1 MQLRNKGV
9 IALTAAIVLSGLS
22 FALTLWFS
30 LSILEAMVALLS
42 PRGMGRWQA
51 GAGWWQAG
59 AVLWSIGV
67 ITLVGY
73 ASGIDRLIVESA
85 RLIAE
90 VKKEE
95 AARKGEENDLEH

>member
-22 FALTLWFS
+22 FALSLWFS

-95 AARKGEENDLEH
+95 AAGKEDENDLQH

>member
-1 MQLRNKGV
+1 MKPSKGG
-9 IALTAAIVLSGLS
+9 IAFTAAIVLSGLS
-22 FALTLWFS
+22 FAVALWLS

-42 PRGMGRWQA
+42 PRGMDWWQA

-67 ITLVGY
+67 IALVGY
-73 ASGIDRLIVESA
+73 GSGIDRLIVESA

-95 AARKGEENDLEH
+95 AEGKEDENDLEH

>member
-1 MQLRNKGV
+1 MQLRNKGG

-95 AARKGEENDLEH
+95 AAGKEDENDLQH

>member
-9 IALTAAIVLSGLS
+9 IAFTAAIVLSGLS
-22 FALTLWFS
+22 FALALWLS

-42 PRGMGRWQA
+42 PRGIDLWQA
-51 GAGWWQAG
+51 GVGWWQAG
-59 AVLWSIGV
+59 AVLWSMGV
-67 ITLVGY
+67 ITFVAYG
-73 ASGIDRLIVESA
+73 SGIDRLIVESA

-95 AARKGEENDLEH
+95 AEGKEDENDLQH

>member
-9 IALTAAIVLSGLS
+9 IAFTAAIVLSGLS
-22 FALTLWFS
+22 FALALWLS

-42 PRGMGRWQA
+42 PRGMDLWQA

-59 AVLWSIGV
+59 AVLWSMGV
-67 ITLVGY
+67 ITFVAYG
-73 ASGIDRLIVESA
+73 SGIDRLIVESA

-95 AARKGEENDLEH
+95 AEGKEDENDLQH

>member
-1 MQLRNKGV
+1 
-9 IALTAAIVLSGLS
+9 
-22 FALTLWFS
+22 
-30 LSILEAMVALLS
+30 MVALLS
-42 PRGMGRWQA
+42 PRGMDWWKA

-67 ITLVGY
+67 IALVGY
-73 ASGIDRLIVESA
+73 GSGIDRLIVESA

-95 AARKGEENDLEH
+95 AEGKEDENDLEH

>member
-9 IALTAAIVLSGLS
+9 IAFTAAIVLSGLS
-22 FALTLWFS
+22 FALALWLS

-42 PRGMGRWQA
+42 PRGMDLWQA
-51 GAGWWQAG
+51 GVGWWQAG
-59 AVLWSIGV
+59 AVLWSMGV
-67 ITLVGY
+67 ITFVAYG
-73 ASGIDRLIVESA
+73 SGIDRLIVESA

-95 AARKGEENDLEH
+95 AEGKEDENDLQH

>member
-95 AARKGEENDLEH
+95 AAGMEDENDLQH